1 MNKKIIYIIFII
13 IVTCLIGFILLKIN
27 KKQSNEEIPISTE
40 NNIDKLKNIDTRD
53 IESIKYIFYTEGGA
67 QENTITDK
75 ESIGEICTRIKN
87 IIIEKKSNLGTT
99 DDGLTIIIKLEN
111 EELRY
116 VFEGKNIIINKEQYE
131 VKNLQQLKGYLSTI

>member
-1 MNKKIIYIIFII
+1 MNKKNIYIIFII

-131 VKNLQQLKGYLSTI
+131 VKNLQQLKGYLNTI

>member
-87 IIIEKKSNLGTT
+87 IIIENKRNLGTT

-131 VKNLQQLKGYLSTI
+131 VKNLQQLKGYLNTI

>member
-13 IVTCLIGFILLKIN
+13 IVTCLVGVILLKIN

-99 DDGLTIIIKLEN
+99 DDGLAIIIKLEN
-111 EELRY
+111 EELKY
-116 VFEGKNIIINKEQYE
+116 IFEGKNIIINKEQYE

>member
-111 EELRY
+111 EELKY
-116 VFEGKNIIINKEQYE
+116 IFEGKNIIINKEQYE

>member
-13 IVTCLIGFILLKIN
+13 IVTCLVGVILLKIN

-40 NNIDKLKNIDTRD
+40 NNIDKLKNIDTKD

-99 DDGLTIIIKLEN
+99 ADGLAIIIKLEN
-111 EELRY
+111 EELKY
-116 VFEGKNIIINKEQYE
+116 IFEGKNIIINKEQYE

>member
-13 IVTCLIGFILLKIN
+13 IVTCLVGVILLKIN

-40 NNIDKLKNIDTRD
+40 NNIDKLKNIDTKD

-111 EELRY
+111 EELKY
-116 VFEGKNIIINKEQYE
+116 IFEGKNIIINKEQYE

>member
-13 IVTCLIGFILLKIN
+13 IVTCLVGVILLKIN

-99 DDGLTIIIKLEN
+99 DDGLAIIIKLEN
-111 EELRY
+111 EELKY
-116 VFEGKNIIINKEQYE
+116 IFEGKNIIINKEQYE
-131 VKNLQQLKGYLSTI
+131 VKNLQQLKGYLNTI

>member
-99 DDGLTIIIKLEN
+99 DDGLAIIIKLEN
-111 EELRY
+111 EELKY
-116 VFEGKNIIINKEQYE
+116 IFEGKNIIINKEQYE

>member
-13 IVTCLIGFILLKIN
+13 IVTCLIRFILLKIN

-131 VKNLQQLKGYLSTI
+131 VKNLQQLKGYLNTI

>member
-99 DDGLTIIIKLEN
+99 DDGLAIIIKLEN

>member
-1 MNKKIIYIIFII
+1 MFFWRI
-13 IVTCLIGFILLKIN
+13 
-27 KKQSNEEIPISTE
+27 
-40 NNIDKLKNIDTRD
+40 D

-99 DDGLTIIIKLEN
+99 DDGLAIIIKLEN
-111 EELRY
+111 EELKY
-116 VFEGKNIIINKEQYE
+116 IFEGKNIIINKEQYE

>member
-13 IVTCLIGFILLKIN
+13 IVTCLVGVILLKIN

-40 NNIDKLKNIDTRD
+40 NNIDKLKNIDTKD

-131 VKNLQQLKGYLSTI
+131 VKNLQQLKGYLNTI

>member
-99 DDGLTIIIKLEN
+99 DDGLAIIIKLEN
-111 EELRY
+111 EELKY
-116 VFEGKNIIINKEQYE
+116 IFEGKNIIINKEQYE
-131 VKNLQQLKGYLSTI
+131 VKNLQQLKGYLNTI

>member
-13 IVTCLIGFILLKIN
+13 IVTCLIEFILLKIN

-131 VKNLQQLKGYLSTI
+131 VKNLQQLKGYLNTI

>member
-111 EELRY
+111 EELKY

-131 VKNLQQLKGYLSTI
+131 VKNLQQLKGYLNTI

>member
-1 MNKKIIYIIFII
+1 MIKKIIYIIFII

-131 VKNLQQLKGYLSTI
+131 VKNLQQLKGYLNTI

>member
-13 IVTCLIGFILLKIN
+13 IVTCLVGFILLKIN

-40 NNIDKLKNIDTRD
+40 NNIDKLKNIDTKD

-111 EELRY
+111 EELKY

-131 VKNLQQLKGYLSTI
+131 VKNLQQLKGYLNTI

>member
-87 IIIEKKSNLGTT
+87 IIIEKKSNLETT
-99 DDGLTIIIKLEN
+99 DDGLAIIIKLEN
-111 EELRY
+111 EELKY
-116 VFEGKNIIINKEQYE
+116 IFEGKNIIINKEQYE

>member
-131 VKNLQQLKGYLSTI
+131 VKNLQQLKGYLNTI

>member
-13 IVTCLIGFILLKIN
+13 IVTCLVGVILLKIN

-131 VKNLQQLKGYLSTI
+131 VKNLQQLKGYLNTI